1 MAVLDKQSGSP
12 EIWAILAGGGI
23 GLLIGALMGCGL
35 AFMTGAFESG
45 MGGYVVLHAAFA
57 MTLMGGWTGPCF
69 VKDDAMKRGSVD

>member
-1 MAVLDKQSGSP
+1 MTVLENQSGSP

-23 GLLIGALMGCGL
+23 GLLTGALMGVGL
-35 AFMTGAFESG
+35 AFMTGAFANG

-69 VKDDAMKRGSVD
+69 VKHDAMESGSVD

>member
-1 MAVLDKQSGSP
+1 MTALENQSGSP
-12 EIWAILAGGGI
+12 EIWAILAGGGV
-23 GLLIGALMGCGL
+23 GLLMGALMGFGL

-69 VKDDAMKRGSVD
+69 VKDEEMESSSVE